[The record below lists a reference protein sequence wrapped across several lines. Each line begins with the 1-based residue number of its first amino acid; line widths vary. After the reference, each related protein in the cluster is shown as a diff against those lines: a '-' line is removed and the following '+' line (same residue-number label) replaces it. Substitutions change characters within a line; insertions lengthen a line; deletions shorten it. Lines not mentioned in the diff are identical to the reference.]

1 MTGQDPEKSA
11 TKKQAGANP
20 VALAEKNFAR
30 VLRELDELADELE
43 AREGDAPA
51 RAARLASEARGAIQA
66 IFNERHRLAKLNED
80 TGDLGAAELDL
91 DAAKLEIGR
100 RLALL
105 RKHRDPEDLS
115 GGAE

>member
-1 MTGQDPEKSA
+1 M
-11 TKKQAGANP
+11 QAGTNP

-51 RAARLASEARGAIQA
+51 RAAKLASEARNAIQA
-66 IFNERHRLAKLNED
+66 IFNERHRLGKLNED
-80 TGDLGAAELDL
+80 TEGHGPAELDL
-91 DAAKLEIGR
+91 DAARLEIGR

-105 RKHRDPEDLS
+105 RQHRDPEELP
-115 GGAE
+115 GGPE